1 MPAELAG
8 LMPVQEVELRAN
20 APCEYRVACDPY
32 APYPA
37 FELQR
42 ALGRGL
48 VRAPARALARAL
60 ARARAQALALAR
72 ALVRVVGALA
82 RELVVPW
89 D

>member
-1 MPAELAG
+1 MLAELAG

-48 VRAPARALARAL
+48 ARAL